1 MPAPIPNRVHY
12 HKRDRELEL
21 GYPDGESYRLPIEL
35 LRVYSPSAE
44 VKGHRPG
51 DEVLQTGKRHVGLLD
66 ISQTGRYALKL
77 HFDDGH
83 DTGLYTWEYLHDM
96 ATHQQVWWDDY
107 LARLERAGA
116 SRDAS
121 VIQIHQV

>member
-1 MPAPIPNRVHY
+1 MSAPIPNRVHY

-44 VKGHRPG
+44 VQGHHPS
-51 DEVLQTGKRHVGLLD
+51 EAVLQTGKRNVGLLN
-66 ISQTGRYALKL
+66 ITQTGRYALKL

-96 ATHQQVWWDDY
+96 ATHQQAWWENY
-107 LARLERAGA
+107 LTRLERAGA
-116 SRDAS
+116 SRDS
-121 VIQIHQV
+121 GVIQIHQV

>member
-12 HKRDRELEL
+12 HKGDRELEL
-21 GYPDGESYRLPIEL
+21 GYPNGYRLPIEL

-44 VKGHRPG
+44 VQGHHPS
-51 DEVLQTGKRHVGLLD
+51 EAVLQTGKRRVGLVD
-66 ISQTGRYALKL
+66 IAQTGRYALKL

-83 DTGLYTWEYLHDM
+83 NTGLYTWEYLYDLAIHRQ
-96 ATHQQVWWDDY
+96 ARWDDY

-116 SRDAS
+116 SREAS
-121 VIQIHQV
+121 VIQIRQV